1 MNNAEGSLV
10 GKQPP
15 ANAAPAR
22 PLTDY
27 LGIYNSDYWGPAVVT
42 EHDGQLQLAL
52 GPKNQAFALTHWD
65 GDTFSFA
72 LTNEN
77 APPGTISKAT
87 FVGSPGAT
95 LNLEYYDTDK
105 LGTFTR

>member
-1 MNNAEGSLV
+1 MNNPQGSLV

-15 ANAAPAR
+15 ANPAPAR

-27 LGIYNSDYWGPAVVT
+27 LGVYASDYWGPAVVT
-42 EHDGQLQLAL
+42 QNNGQLQLAL
-52 GPKNQAFALTHWD
+52 GPKNQVFALSHWD
-65 GDTFSFA
+65 GDTFTFSI
-72 LTNEN
+72 TDEN
-77 APPGTISKAT
+77 APPGTISKAV
-87 FVGSPGAT
+87 FSPNT